1 MGDVWGL
8 LVDPVLR
15 GVSVG
20 PPDPAESAGDRVDAM
35 VSLPRREKGAWPSA
49 SSWKIAASSARGRV
63 LGHVWNWIQALVGL
77 ITSWIVGN
85 YPIKF

>member
-8 LVDPVLR
+8 LIDPVLM

-20 PPDPAESAGDRVDAM
+20 PPDPAELAGDRFEAM
-35 VSLPRREKGAWPSA
+35 VALPRREKGAWPSA
-49 SSWKIAASSARGRV
+49 SGWKNAASSARGRV

-77 ITSWIVGN
+77 ISSLLAGN
-85 YPIKF
+85 